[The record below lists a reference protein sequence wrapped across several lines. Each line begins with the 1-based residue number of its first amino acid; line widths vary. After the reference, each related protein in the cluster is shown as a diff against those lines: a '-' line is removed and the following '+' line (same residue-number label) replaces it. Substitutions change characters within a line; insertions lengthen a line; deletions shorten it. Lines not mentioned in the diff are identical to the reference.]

1 MDCVRKIANIAKNK
15 ITINSMNKCHTAVTS
30 IWPDFFDKAKIVDF
44 YHFFLH
50 FIYYF
55 NSLYLCVFAFFLE

>member
-15 ITINSMNKCHTAVTS
+15 ITINSMKCHTAVTS
-30 IWPDFFDKAKIVDF
+30 IWPDFFDKAKNVDF
-44 YHFFLH
+44 YHLFLH

-55 NSLYLCVFAFFLE
+55 NSLYLCGFAFF